1 MVGASIED
9 IAANAITGD
18 VRSVQVQQGANGD
31 KQQESL
37 QRGEQLIKEIFS
49 KQRCLKLGR
58 FECNMFMEA
67 ANVDKD
73 AKYLVHTQC
82 SLERVRKNF

>member
-37 QRGEQLIKEIFS
+37 QRGAQLIKEMFS
-49 KQRCLKLGR
+49 K
-58 FECNMFMEA
+58 
-67 ANVDKD
+67 
-73 AKYLVHTQC
+73 
-82 SLERVRKNF
+82 S